1 VTVMDGVE
9 RAAEDADFFQTIL
22 FVATALWAVF
32 VSGGDMKSTV
42 TL

>member
-1 VTVMDGVE
+1 MPVMNRIE
-9 RAAEDADFFQTIL
+9 RPAEDANLFQTIL

-32 VSGGDMKSTV
+32 VSSGNMKSRV

>member
-1 VTVMDGVE
+1 MAVVDRIE
-9 RAAEDADFFQTIL
+9 CPAKNPEFFQTIL

-32 VSGGDMKSTV
+32 VSGSDMESTV